1 MKRALVAVI
10 LVLLPL
16 AQVAGGEAKRPVSS
30 EEKRQAVASLA
41 SMLRARYA
49 VAETAEAMAKAI
61 EATLANGGYDA
72 LIDAQAFADALEIE
86 LRAVSHDKHFRVG
99 VAPPPE
105 PSPTPGAAA
114 APPNPEAERAAW
126 VARIR
131 RGNNGL
137 PRAEVLPGNVGYLE
151 VRRLQPPDLA
161 GDTIQA
167 AVAFLAG
174 TDAVILDLRNCR
186 GGSAYVSPIL
196 AGYFFARPTSLY
208 DMVFRGDSFTERFWT
223 PGWLPGKR
231 LAEVPMYV
239 LTSAYTF
246 SGAEALAYRFKVLK
260 RATIVGETTGG
271 GANAG
276 GVRDVAPFFRV
287 WMPMGRPVD
296 RTTGGNWEGTGVEP
310 DIRTSAR
317 EALAVAHLEAIKAL
331 RAKAATE
338 QDRAW
343 LDFAT
348 ERAEGRH
355 HPPSMSLAEL
365 QRLAGA
371 YGIYRVWV
379 EGDQLRSQRE
389 DEEPLLLVPLTRTV
403 FASETNDPTRVE
415 FVGEVGGR
423 PQKIVVS
430 DGSGNAEEAAR
441 TP

>member
-1 MKRALVAVI
+1 MKRALLAVI
-10 LVLLPL
+10 LVLVPL
-16 AQVAGGEAKRPVSS
+16 ARVAGGEARRPVSS

-49 VAETAEAMAKAI
+49 IAETAETMAQAI
-61 EATLANGGYDA
+61 EATLARGGYDA
-72 LIDAQAFADALEIE
+72 FTDAQAFADALEVE
-86 LRAVSHDKHFRVG
+86 LRAISHDKHLRVG

-105 PSPTPGAAA
+105 PTPTPGAVAT
-114 APPNPEAERAAW
+114 PPNPDAERAAR
-126 VARIR
+126 VTGIR

-137 PRAEVLPGNVGYLE
+137 PRAEVLPGNIGYLE

-167 AVAFLAG
+167 AIAFLAG
-174 TDAVILDLRNCR
+174 TDAVILDLRACR
-186 GGSAYVSPIL
+186 GGNAYVSPIL

-276 GVRDVAPFFRV
+276 GILDVAPFFRA

-310 DIRTSAR
+310 DLKSSAR
-317 EALAVAHLEAIKAL
+317 EALATAHLEAIKAL

-343 LDFAT
+343 LDFAA

-355 HPPSMSLAEL
+355 HPPAVSLADL

-379 EGDQLRSQRE
+379 EGEQLRSQRQ

-403 FASETNDPTRVE
+403 FASETNDPTRIE
-415 FVGEVGGR
+415 FFGDAGGL
-423 PQKIVVS
+423 PHKIVVS
-430 DGSGNAEEAAR
+430 DGPGATEKASR